1 VLLLASQ
8 TSFAALG
15 TDIMQ
20 NVKTKVIAIV
30 FITIFIQA
38 SGNGKFQCVGKKH
51 CKKDAVIKIKAVAR
65 LLAKRDF
72 PPQAD
77 RAEKF
82 FAIVSDV
89 FYHQPR
95 LVLRFRK
102 TSCPKNIMLNQV
114 SPLSR

>member
-1 VLLLASQ
+1 
-8 TSFAALG
+8 
-15 TDIMQ
+15 MQ
-20 NVKTKVIAIV
+20 NVKTKVIATV

-38 SGNGKFQCVGKKH
+38 SGNGKFQCVGKKP
-51 CKKDAVIKIKAVAR
+51 CKKDAVIKVKAIAR

-102 TSCPKNIMLNQV
+102 TSCPKKYNVESSFPTI
-114 SPLSR
+114 PLTITCPVYRLR